1 MRQIFNLPHK
11 EYFMGKNIT
20 IYFDD
25 ELLQFLES
33 QKESS
38 GAVVKKAIRQLMK
51 KNRPQR
57 YFDEVLKAAVQIG
70 KNEKFEQAIKE
81 WAIERKHDR

>member
-1 MRQIFNLPHK
+1 
-11 EYFMGKNIT
+11 MGKNIT